1 MFESYETPYK
11 LKTPV
16 LEPSGIPGE
25 FDALLVDAPHLFR
38 HHGKIYMMYI
48 GYDGRGYQTALA
60 VTEDMIHWKPL
71 GVILPKGNPGEWD
84 QVGRAGTCI
93 IADTDLYGQRE
104 LKKIDG
110 KYWLFFHSYP
120 GEGYEV
126 GAAAHGIAWTDDE
139 SLMHWHIGSQ
149 PIFTKSQGNQWDS
162 GGLYGNWV
170 FPIDG
175 HYCMFYNGK
184 ENLNWPWHEQVGLA
198 FSDDMLHWKRY
209 EHNPVLPVSP
219 NGWDCCFSCGQH
231 VLYDSKKKRW
241 VMFYC
246 GYDGVHAQEGV
257 AVSSDM
263 VHWEK
268 KREPIIPNGPAGSL
282 DETHAHKPGIIWHEG
297 ILYHYYCSVRP
308 ARDEEKKIYG
318 NEYRCITAARSI
330 PW

>member
-11 LKTPV
+11 LGTPV
-16 LEPSGIPGE
+16 LEPSGVPGR
-25 FDALLVDAPHLFR
+25 FDALLVDAPRLFR

-71 GVILPKGNPGEWD
+71 GVILPKGKPGEWD

-93 IADTDLYGQRE
+93 VADIDLYGQRE

-126 GAAAHGIAWTDDE
+126 GSASQGIAWTEED
-139 SLMHWHIGSQ
+139 SLLNWHISDQ
-149 PIFTKSQGNQWDS
+149 PIFAKSEGKQWDS

-170 FPIDG
+170 FPTENR
-175 HYCMFYNGK
+175 YCMFYNGK
-184 ENLNWPWHEQVGLA
+184 ENLEWPWHEQVGLA
-198 FSDDMLHWKRY
+198 FSDDMLHWKRCGQ
-209 EHNPVLPVSP
+209 NPVLPVSQ
-219 NGWDCCFSCGQH
+219 NGWDCYFSCGQH
-231 VLYDSKKKRW
+231 VLYDSKRKQW

-257 AVSSDM
+257 AVSGDM
-263 VHWEK
+263 LHWEK
-268 KREPIIPNGPAGSL
+268 KKEPIIPNGPAGSL
-282 DETHAHKPGIIWHEG
+282 DEKHAHKPGVIWHEG
-297 ILYHYYCSVRP
+297 VLYHYYCSVRP
-308 ARDEEKKIYG
+308 AYGKEKEIYRD
-318 NEYRCITAARSI
+318 EYRCITVARSI